1 VTENVLSVAY
11 APLKPRDMAEM
22 ISTTDTAKSA
32 GTARPQLNADA
43 ANALAVS

>member
-1 VTENVLSVAY
+1 MTENVLCIGY

-22 ISTTDTAKSA
+22 ISPTDGAKSA
-32 GTARPQLNADA
+32 GTARPLLNADA